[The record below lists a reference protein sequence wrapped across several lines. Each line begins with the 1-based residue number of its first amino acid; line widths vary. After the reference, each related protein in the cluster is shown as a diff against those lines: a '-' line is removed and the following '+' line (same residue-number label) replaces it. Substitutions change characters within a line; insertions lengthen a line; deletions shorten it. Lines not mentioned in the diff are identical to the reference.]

1 MENIKF
7 IAFTANVE
15 SLINNHYPGS
25 ATGFFSETPS
35 PTRDST
41 RVPPPRPPPPR
52 NSSRPDEEPSTPPPP
67 PPPQESSNPS
77 TPQHSASPTVPPGS
91 PRIYPKLSD
100 FGSAEDMSQL
110 SSKQLKELLTL
121 NRVDYK
127 GCIER
132 SELLE
137 RATRLWNDNEKKKAG
152 KSKIFLIIDILV

>member
-1 MENIKF
+1 M

-52 NSSRPDEEPSTPPPP
+52 NNRPEEPQEDPP
-67 PPPQESSNPS
+67 
-77 TPQHSASPTVPPGS
+77 TPQHSESPTVPPGS

-100 FGSAEDMSQL
+100 FGSAEDLTQL
-110 SSKQLKELLTL
+110 TSKQLKELLTL

-152 KSKIFLIIDILV
+152 KEK

>member
-1 MENIKF
+1 M
-7 IAFTANVE
+7 E

-25 ATGFFSETPS
+25 GTGFFSETPS
-35 PTRDST
+35 PT

-52 NSSRPDEEPSTPPPP
+52 NSRADEQETCTTSATPAPD
-67 PPPQESSNPS
+67 
-77 TPQHSASPTVPPGS
+77 S

-100 FGSAEDMSQL
+100 FGSAEDLTML
-110 SSKQLKELLTL
+110 STKQLKELLTL

-137 RATRLWNDNEKKKAG
+137 RATRLWNDNEKRKAG
-152 KSKIFLIIDILV
+152 RNAFYFCVNSMYSLFFVFTQQPRMI

>member
-1 MENIKF
+1 M
-7 IAFTANVE
+7 
-15 SLINNHYPGS
+15 
-25 ATGFFSETPS
+25 
-35 PTRDST
+35 
-41 RVPPPRPPPPR
+41 PPPRPPPPR
-52 NSSRPDEEPSTPPPP
+52 SRPDE
-67 PPPQESSNPS
+67 PQE
-77 TPQHSASPTVPPGS
+77 TEPQQSASPPVPPGS

-100 FGSAEDMSQL
+100 FGSAEDLSQL

-152 KSKIFLIIDILV
+152 KNIFFL